1 MSGIMTFS
9 SNDNPNDHR
18 GSISFGTTTS
28 ANSFTVAGST
38 IEARR
43 EEARAKIAVMLIRA
57 IVGLIAVAIVV
68 GAILLYLLPSEKFV
82 FRDMLNLIL
91 AIGSVFSGLLGAA
104 ITFYF
109 SSKI

>member
-1 MSGIMTFS
+1 MNNDIF

-38 IEARR
+38 IEAGARK
-43 EEARAKIAVMLIRA
+43 RAKIAIMLIRA
-57 IVGLIAVAIVV
+57 IVGLIAVAIV

-82 FRDMLNLIL
+82 LR
-91 AIGSVFSGLLGAA
+91 
-104 ITFYF
+104 TC
-109 SSKI
+109 